1 MVFVGVFGVSGS
13 CKPDVSFHSSPNS
26 YKIGRDRLTMDTFLG
41 GQQIFFFVFS
51 HPPSIMKAVSHF
63 ADWFHFLFHFS
74 FSSFD
79 DQHLTMLHLF
89 SFFLL
94 DD

>member
-41 GQQIFFFVFS
+41 GQQILPLLVGKYKHCHHLMVANESLQIVWRVFVVARS
-51 HPPSIMKAVSHF
+51 LMEWLSVKRHWPGH
-63 ADWFHFLFHFS
+63 
-74 FSSFD
+74 
-79 DQHLTMLHLF
+79 
-89 SFFLL
+89 
-94 DD
+94 